1 MKNQPTNLKETKED
15 LVKLFLSFTKDFKF
29 KSKEQAEDMADRMI
43 KAWYK

>member
-15 LVKLFLSFTKDFKF
+15 LVKIFLSFNKELKC
-29 KSKEQAEDMADRMI
+29 KSKEEAEDMADRMI